1 LNIQKTF
8 FLYLI
13 KVKTSINQ
21 YHIIFILF
29 ISCLGFSQ
37 ENTQIKAI
45 DSLLLKAQ
53 SISKTNLDSAYYY
66 ADLAHQK
73 FSSISDIKTKS
84 DIIYHK
90 SSYLIQQK
98 KFREATELLNNYLN
112 SNYELSLQSL
122 GNIHA
127 NLGAI
132 AYLKE
137 AYDNALVHYLDAINY
152 YAEAKHKRG
161 LAKSYLQIGV
171 IYEKRQ
177 QMDVANYFYDL
188 SLENTGSSKTHNSE
202 ALAPNITFEK
212 KIEMSQ
218 MMLSNISEEDNPKLA
233 SIVHYNM
240 STSFIN
246 IEDYKNALKHASMS
260 VQLKEAIGFNENLDV
275 AYTIIGKSYLRLKQL
290 DEALTYLNKAQEH
303 TQKRHLIT
311 TVYKLKIEA
320 YKQQNKYQKALQV
333 HENYTVFKDS
343 VNLIN
348 ENAKIAVL
356 TAKFETEKQEKEILR
371 LAKENDEKTIALI
384 KRDKLWWQIGIA
396 VFLLIGF
403 VLWLLVKYFKTI
415 KTSKRIE
422 AEKKQLIQN
431 TQKASITLN
440 NKKVVYLDNLRYIKS
455 ERNYLLFH
463 DDTGKIMDRNKL
475 KSILNVLPPNFTR
488 VHRSYIINK
497 NFIAATN
504 SHTLTLNTS
513 EEIPISR
520 TFKHNL
526 KTS

>member
-1 LNIQKTF
+1 MKVTVLQILTIISILNCHIGITQNNIHSQSVEG
-8 FLYLI
+8 FL
-13 KVKTSINQ
+13 K
-21 YHIIFILF
+21 
-29 ISCLGFSQ
+29 
-37 ENTQIKAI
+37 
-45 DSLLLKAQ
+45 KAQ
-53 SISKTNLDSAYYY
+53 YLSRLNLDSSYYY
-66 ADLAHQK
+66 IDLAHQK
-73 FSSISDIKTKS
+73 FSSITDSKTKS
-84 DIIYHK
+84 DVIYHK

-98 KFREATELLNNYLN
+98 KFSQATELLKNYLS
-112 SNYELSLQSL
+112 SNKALSFQSL
-122 GNIHA
+122 GHIHA

-137 AYDNALVHYLDAINY
+137 AYDTALLHYLDAVNY
-152 YAEAKHKRG
+152 YSEVEHKKG
-161 LAKSYLQIGV
+161 LAKAYLQIGV

-177 QMDVANYFYDL
+177 QMEVANHFYDL
-188 SLENTGSSKTHNSE
+188 SIKNTDSSKTHSPGD
-202 ALAPNITFEK
+202 LASNITFEK

-218 MMLSNISEEDNPKLA
+218 KMLSNLSEEDNPKLT

-240 STSFIN
+240 ATSFIN
-246 IEDYKNALKHASMS
+246 IEDYKNALKHALLS
-260 VQLKEAIGFNENLDV
+260 VQLKESIGFNENLDV
-275 AYTIIGKSYLRLKQL
+275 TYTIIGKSYLRLKQL
-290 DEALTYLNKAQEH
+290 DEAFVYLNKAQEY
-303 TQKRHLIT
+303 TQKRHLIST
-311 TVYKLKIEA
+311 IYKLKIEA
-320 YKQQNKYQKALQV
+320 YKQQNKYQKALQL
-333 HENYTVFKDS
+333 HENYTAFKDS
-343 VNLIN
+343 VNLIS

-356 TAKFETEKQEKEILR
+356 TAKFETEKHEKEILR

-384 KRDKLWWQIGIA
+384 QKDKFWWQIGIG
-396 VFLLIGF
+396 VFLLISF
-403 VLWLLVKYFKTI
+403 IVWLLVQYFKTI
-415 KTSKRIE
+415 KSSKRIE

-497 NFIAATN
+497 NFITASN
-504 SHTLTLNTS
+504 SHTLTLNAS

-526 KTS
+526 KTT

>member
-1 LNIQKTF
+1 MKTA
-8 FLYLI
+8 
-13 KVKTSINQ
+13 INQ
-21 YHIIFILF
+21 YHILFILL
-29 ISCLGFSQ
+29 ISYLGFSQ
-37 ENTQIKAI
+37 ESAQIKII

-66 ADLAHQK
+66 SDLAHQM

-84 DIIYHK
+84 DVIYHK

-98 KFREATELLNNYLN
+98 KFSEATKLLNDYLS
-112 SNYELSLQSL
+112 SNETLSFQSL
-122 GNIHA
+122 GNIQA

-137 AYDNALVHYLDAINY
+137 TYDTALIHYLDAVNY
-152 YAEAKHKRG
+152 YTEAKHQRG
-161 LAKSYLQIGV
+161 LAKAYLQIGV

-218 MMLSNISEEDNPKLA
+218 KMLSKISEKNNPKLA

-246 IEDYKNALKHASMS
+246 IEDYKNALQHASIS
-260 VQLKEAIGFNENLDV
+260 VQIKESIGFKENLDV

-290 DEALTYLNKAQEH
+290 EKAIVFLNKAQEY

-311 TVYKLKIEA
+311 TIYKLKIEA
-320 YKQQNKYQKALQV
+320 YKQQNKYQKALQI
-333 HENYTVFKDS
+333 HENYTAFKDS
-343 VNLIN
+343 VNLIS

-371 LAKENDEKTIALI
+371 LAKENDKKTIALI
-384 KRDKLWWQIGIA
+384 KKDKLWWQIGIG

-403 VLWLLVKYFKTI
+403 VVWLLVQYFKTI

-422 AEKKQLIQN
+422 EEKKQLIQN

-440 NKKVVYLDNLRYIKS
+440 NKKVVYLVNLRYIKS

-497 NFIAATN
+497 NFITASN
-504 SHTLTLNTS
+504 SHTLTLNAS

-526 KTS
+526 KTT